1 MYFQL
6 RPTHAGTY
14 NNYTHP
20 RISLICSSNSH
31 MFVELH
37 TPSNNFYVCQLL
49 FLSVSNTVGCILSFE
64 DDERRQG
71 WAIVLLLCN
80 VTFCTTC
87 TGNIH
92 LLNTIKP
99 KSNNI
104 ACTLPFFQILG
115 YIQGDTKMVQCTGTY
130 YILMGAAVVIKS
142 FYLKI

>member
-1 MYFQL
+1 MFIS
-6 RPTHAGTY
+6 TY
-14 NNYTHP
+14 VC
-20 RISLICSSNSH
+20 I
-31 MFVELH
+31 VELH
-37 TPSNNFYVCQLL
+37 TPSNNIQFLPVSVVSSCLCQIY
-49 FLSVSNTVGCILSFE
+49 FKDMLSFE
-64 DDERRQG
+64 DEKRRQG

-142 FYLKI
+142 FYFKI